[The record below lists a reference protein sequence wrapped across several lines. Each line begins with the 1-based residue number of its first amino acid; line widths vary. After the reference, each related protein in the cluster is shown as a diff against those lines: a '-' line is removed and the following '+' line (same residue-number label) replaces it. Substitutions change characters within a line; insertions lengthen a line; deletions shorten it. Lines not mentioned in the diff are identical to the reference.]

1 MFKVETFMDFGGLP
15 TQEGFSSFQAFLAE
29 KKNAGEV
36 IFTAAHQNMGFD
48 RLLKTLTYVKKN
60 CASLTSRVIEAAER
74 KSLKMAHKRLLT
86 LPNVGPFF
94 AWQILCDLLETRV
107 LGDNTD
113 NQWTC
118 LGPGAKNGLRRIFR
132 LETTKGELR
141 YTRLL
146 RDICSAA
153 GPNSGF
159 AALGLDF
166 PSFLEKPL
174 SLKNVEH
181 ALCEYDKYFRLATG
195 NQVRDRGY
203 KSRSWKGGND
213 CDVCRSACGPEDSR
227 SCATCGMMFH
237 KKCKE
242 NWAKFCHAEGSF
254 LCAPC
259 WKYEATWA
267 REDTAYEEDDA
278 DDDIFLY

>member
-107 LGDNTD
+107 LGNNTGTEFIA
-113 NQWTC
+113 NVIARK
-118 LGPGAKNGLRRIFR
+118 LLFR
-132 LETTKGELR
+132 HILM
-141 YTRLL
+141 
-146 RDICSAA
+146 S
-153 GPNSGF
+153 
-159 AALGLDF
+159 
-166 PSFLEKPL
+166 
-174 SLKNVEH
+174 
-181 ALCEYDKYFRLATG
+181 
-195 NQVRDRGY
+195 
-203 KSRSWKGGND
+203 KS
-213 CDVCRSACGPEDSR
+213 
-227 SCATCGMMFH
+227 H
-237 KKCKE
+237 KV
-242 NWAKFCHAEGSF
+242 
-254 LCAPC
+254 
-259 WKYEATWA
+259 
-267 REDTAYEEDDA
+267 
-278 DDDIFLY
+278 